1 MNKLLLVLY
10 IVAMLAGCGKSQ
22 VSEPESSEKKD
33 GGEDMVVTWVPKES
47 LPPASKTQSN
57 VKKSVRLQQRI
68 SRPPVLRDSHDVVAI
83 SNIEMPSANDL
94 DVNDIAPLVSL
105 DHDVSGLNRA
115 AQGGLAF
122 RQINELNSLGLSEPR
137 AFHSRGKRRQLDQGG
152 APRPFVP
159 GEGPSTEEY
168 DRIYENPFLEAKGNP
183 LSTFSIDVD
192 TASYANSRRFL
203 HSGQLPPKDAVR
215 IEEFINYFGYD
226 YPAPTGTD
234 PFSIN
239 CELSACPWN
248 DEHELL
254 LVGLQGKKIDL
265 AQLPPSNLV
274 FLADVSGSMDSPLKL
289 PLLKSALRMLVN
301 NLRPEDR
308 VALVVYAGAAG
319 LVLDSTSG
327 EDKQTILA
335 AIENLNAGGSTA
347 GGAGIKLAYNV
358 AKENFMPKGNNRII
372 LATDGDFNVGESS
385 DGGLTRLIEEKRKD
399 GVFLT
404 VLGFGTGNYKDSK
417 MEKLADKG
425 NGNYAYIDSVR
436 EAKKALV
443 SEVGGTL
450 FAIAKD
456 VKLQLEFNP
465 ATVSS
470 YRLIGYENR
479 MLKKEDFND
488 DKKDAGE
495 LGAGHRVTALYE
507 IVRVGVEEPVAKVD
521 KLKYQKKVKF
531 TKSKDLLTL
540 KLRYKDPKET
550 ESQLIT
556 RVLQAEDITPKEP
569 SDNWA
574 FASAVAEFAMVI
586 RDSKHKGAASFE
598 SALERARKAR
608 GKDEHG
614 YRAEFVH
621 LIESADLLAR
631 R

>member
-1 MNKLLLVLY
+1 M
-10 IVAMLAGCGKSQ
+10 
-22 VSEPESSEKKD
+22 
-33 GGEDMVVTWVPKES
+33 
-47 LPPASKTQSN
+47 
-57 VKKSVRLQQRI
+57 
-68 SRPPVLRDSHDVVAI
+68 
-83 SNIEMPSANDL
+83 
-94 DVNDIAPLVSL
+94 
-105 DHDVSGLNRA
+105 
-115 AQGGLAF
+115 
-122 RQINELNSLGLSEPR
+122 
-137 AFHSRGKRRQLDQGG
+137 
-152 APRPFVP
+152 
-159 GEGPSTEEY
+159 
-168 DRIYENPFLEAKGNP
+168 
-183 LSTFSIDVD
+183 
-192 TASYANSRRFL
+192 
-203 HSGQLPPKDAVR
+203 
-215 IEEFINYFGYD
+215 
-226 YPAPTGTD
+226 
-234 PFSIN
+234 
-239 CELSACPWN
+239 
-248 DEHELL
+248 L
-254 LVGLQGKKIDL
+254 LVGLQGRKIEV
-265 AQLPPSNLV
+265 AQLPPNNLV
-274 FLADVSGSMDSPLKL
+274 FLADVSGSMRSHDKL
-289 PLLKSALRMLVN
+289 PLLKASLRMLVD

-308 VALVVYAGAAG
+308 VSLVVYAGAAG

-327 EDKQTILA
+327 KEKKKILA
-335 AIENLNAGGSTA
+335 AIDKLNAGGSTA
-347 GGAGIKLAYNV
+347 GGAGIRLAYKV

-507 IVRVGVEEPVAKVD
+507 IVRVGAEEAVAKVD
-521 KLKYQKKVKF
+521 KLKYQRKVKF

-556 RVLQAEDITPKEP
+556 RVLQAENITPKKP

-586 RDSKHKGAASFE
+586 RDSKHKGTASFE

>member
-1 MNKLLLVLY
+1 MKKLYSVICIGAL
-10 IVAMLAGCGKSQ
+10 LAGCGTSNVPEPKDTALLSTSSPENVKAGHPAAYASDEDNFVSPGGRIAKPSPPQLSPPQPSRTEPNLIRFAEISSAPLPQVTAPRQAQDKRMKLYLKDFKSQ
-22 VSEPESSEKKD
+22 AGPNVYS
-33 GGEDMVVTWVPKES
+33 VVPSYELSRSVAAHSVPAVD
-47 LPPASKTQSN
+47 P
-57 VKKSVRLQQRI
+57 
-68 SRPPVLRDSHDVVAI
+68 
-83 SNIEMPSANDL
+83 
-94 DVNDIAPLVSL
+94 
-105 DHDVSGLNRA
+105 
-115 AQGGLAF
+115 
-122 RQINELNSLGLSEPR
+122 RQ
-137 AFHSRGKRRQLDQGG
+137 FDQGG

-168 DRIYENPFLEAKGNP
+168 DRIYENPFMESKGNP

-203 HSGQLPPKDAVR
+203 RSGQLPPRDAVR
-215 IEEFINYFGYD
+215 IEEFINYFNYD

-248 DEHELL
+248 EKHELL
-254 LVGLQGKKIDL
+254 LVGLQGRKIEV
-265 AQLPPSNLV
+265 AQLPPNNLV
-274 FLADVSGSMDSPLKL
+274 FLADVSGSMRSPDKL
-289 PLLKSALRMLVN
+289 PLLKASLRMLVD

-327 EDKQTILA
+327 KEKQKILA
-335 AIENLNAGGSTA
+335 AIDNLNAGGSTA
-347 GGAGIKLAYNV
+347 GGAGIKLAYSV

-372 LATDGDFNVGESS
+372 LATDGDFNVGVSS
-385 DGGLTRLIEEKRKD
+385 DGGLTRLVEEKRKD

-425 NGNYAYIDSVR
+425 NGNYAYVDGIR

-443 SEVGGTL
+443 TEMGSTL
-450 FAIAKD
+450 FTIAKD
-456 VKLQLEFNP
+456 VKFQLEFNP

-521 KLKYQKKVKF
+521 KLKYQKKVKL

-540 KLRYKDPKET
+540 KLRYKEPKET

-556 RVLQAEDITPKEP
+556 RVVQAEDITPKIP
-569 SDNWA
+569 SENWA
-574 FASAVAEFAMVI
+574 FASAVAEFALVI
-586 RDSKHKGAASFE
+586 RDSKHKGTASYE
-598 SALERARKAR
+598 SALARARKAR

-621 LIESADLLAR
+621 LIESANLLAR

>member
-1 MNKLLLVLY
+1 MNKLLLALY
-10 IVAMLAGCGKSQ
+10 IVAMLAGCGESH
-22 VSEPESSEKKD
+22 VSKPESSEKKD
-33 GGEDMVVTWVPKES
+33 GGEEMVITSVPKEN
-47 LPPASKTQSN
+47 LPPESKTQSN
-57 VKKSVRLQQRI
+57 VKKSVKLQQRI
-68 SRPPVLRDSHDVVAI
+68 SRPPVFQDSDDVVAI
-83 SNIEMPSANDL
+83 SNIEMSL
-94 DVNDIAPLVSL
+94 DVRNIAPLVPL
-105 DHDVSGLNRA
+105 DQDTSGLNRA
-115 AQGGLAF
+115 AEGGAF
-122 RQINELNSLGLSEPR
+122 QQINELNSLGLSEPR

-159 GEGPSTEEY
+159 GEERSAEEY

-192 TASYANSRRFL
+192 TASYSNSRRFL
-203 HSGQLPPKDAVR
+203 RSGQLPPKDAVR
-215 IEEFINYFGYD
+215 IEEFINYFDYD

-254 LVGLQGKKIDL
+254 LVGLQGKKIDIT
-265 AQLPPSNLV
+265 QLPPSNLV
-274 FLADVSGSMDSPLKL
+274 FLADVSGSMDSHLKL
-289 PLLKSALRMLVN
+289 PLLKSALRMLVD

-347 GGAGIKLAYNV
+347 GGAGIKLAYKI

-507 IVRVGVEEPVAKVD
+507 IVRVGAEEPVAKVD
-521 KLKYQKKVKF
+521 KLKYQRKVKF

-556 RVLQAEDITPKEP
+556 RVLQAEDITPKKP
-569 SDNWA
+569 SDNWT

-586 RDSKHKGAASFE
+586 RDSKHKGTASFE